1 MKERL
6 SVIAAVIV
14 FVALVVVYIVVVVVA
29 VVYVV
34 TVAVALREKCQT
46 IFFFIDSVEN

>member
-14 FVALVVVYIVVVVVA
+14 FVAAVAVV

-34 TVAVALREKCQT
+34 TVAALREKCQT
-46 IFFFIDSVEN
+46 IFFFIDLVEN